1 MELNKEGYQELWRQA
16 VHNKTHQLFMDSQD
30 LRSAF
35 EALLPPEA
43 MCHDK
48 FILFERQITIV
59 QSELKRLTEY
69 VSRLGNVVERV

>member
-1 MELNKEGYQELWRQA
+1 
-16 VHNKTHQLFMDSQD
+16 MDSQD